1 MERVERLE
9 KELDEAQQTIS
20 NLREVFHLFGALIDD
35 QVTVEEFKEQLEEL
49 NFD

>member
-1 MERVERLE
+1 MTGDRVERLE

-20 NLREVFHLFGALIDD
+20 TLREVFHLFGALIDD
-35 QVTVEEFKEQLEEL
+35 QVTVEEQLEEL